1 MSVFKQVTL
10 MLLMPMMLFGDDKEE
25 IENTFN
31 NYIKA
36 FFQADFDKASKYIAP
51 MDVENCKVLLP
62 VFMKAI
68 KHDDPS
74 LRKLASAFFGD
85 IEVESRK
92 DFTGFQCYVGMNRM
106 IKAGME
112 DAFNMFSDS
121 SVTITDVFTK
131 SKDSVAVHYNIIVRG
146 KNLGGDFERLIRING
161 KWYLKLKQ
169 DPQQL
174 ANKLRSVL

>member
-1 MSVFKQVTL
+1 
-10 MLLMPMMLFGDDKEE
+10 
-25 IENTFN
+25 
-31 NYIKA
+31 
-36 FFQADFDKASKYIAP
+36 
-51 MDVENCKVLLP
+51 
-62 VFMKAI
+62 
-68 KHDDPS
+68 
-74 LRKLASAFFGD
+74 
-85 IEVESRK
+85 
-92 DFTGFQCYVGMNRM
+92 M
-106 IKAGME
+106 IKAGMG